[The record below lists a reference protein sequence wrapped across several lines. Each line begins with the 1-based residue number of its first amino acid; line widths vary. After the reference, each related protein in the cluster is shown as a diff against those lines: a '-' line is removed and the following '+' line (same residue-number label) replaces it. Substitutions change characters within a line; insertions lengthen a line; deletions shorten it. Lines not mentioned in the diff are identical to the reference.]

1 MQNCIDFPMHKCII
15 HPCQTKRH
23 RVSRHRPVHRHSA
36 LTTSLLRFAQ
46 RQQAQPR
53 SVTRG
58 EAAEPRTTSCQ
69 TSGALR
75 WAQQLTDT
83 ALIEISKAPASGAAG
98 TRQRGYACKLS
109 IGELPGQRKR
119 YGARG
124 TWVWRALNAINE
136 AFAPLPSNRRRPERH
151 QGIPKPCGSGLWH
164 STGERHGTPNA
175 LE

>member
-1 MQNCIDFPMHKCII
+1 MP
-15 HPCQTKRH
+15 QTKRH
-23 RVSRHRPVHRHSA
+23 RVSGSA
-36 LTTSLLRFAQ
+36 HIQEPLKNPAPAVRNR

-98 TRQRGYACKLS
+98 TRQRGYACKPFERVAKPMRQSLRAH
-109 IGELPGQRKR
+109 GFVNRLDGQCKESQST
-119 YGARG
+119 GKQRG
-124 TWVWRALNAINE
+124 KHLATGVCRVSFGSVHI
-136 AFAPLPSNRRRPERH
+136 FERH
-151 QGIPKPCGSGLWH
+151 RKS
-164 STGERHGTPNA
+164 RHRKAANGNA
-175 LE
+175 LQRT